1 MKEDTNILTELLDV
15 APVLATV
22 NKAVLYTIPT
32 SYFNYLHQN
41 VLAQIAANNLPNT
54 TLPYVL
60 PQGYFNALSG
70 NVLAAIAKEAAN
82 ENEVVVELEAIAPL
96 LNTIDKLV
104 VYTVPTQY
112 FDTIRVTEELLKLD
126 TLYIVMHPLSKRLA
140 DVTVTTTTK
149 FNQYQR
155 DSIERRKDFFSNKSD
170 VKIPV
175 ASLANSGIG
184 LGINL
189 DHFYNR
195 EKRKR
200 SAIDLFNNME
210 NESYTNYRFTPILVN
225 KYTQLEGE
233 KLVEF
238 MQKYRPSYP
247 WLRNHTT
254 EEDMLYYI
262 NEKLKSY
269 NKNQNK

>member
-1 MKEDTNILTELLDV
+1 MKKSLATLLFFCAAFSVKAQQKNILVGVIKDSVTNTIIEFASISNINKKNTVVSNTKGIFKINIALNHLL
-15 APVLATV
+15 
-22 NKAVLYTIPT
+22 
-32 SYFNYLHQN
+32 S
-41 VLAQIAANNLPNT
+41 IAA
-54 TLPYVL
+54 V
-60 PQGYFNALSG
+60 GYN
-70 NVLAAIAKEAAN
+70 
-82 ENEVVVELEAIAPL
+82 
-96 LNTIDKLV
+96 
-104 VYTVPTQY
+104 

>member
-1 MKEDTNILTELLDV
+1 MKKSLATLLFICAAFSVNAQQKNILVGVIKDSVTNTIIEFASISNLNKKNTVVSNTKGIFKINIALNHLL
-15 APVLATV
+15 
-22 NKAVLYTIPT
+22 
-32 SYFNYLHQN
+32 S
-41 VLAQIAANNLPNT
+41 IAA
-54 TLPYVL
+54 V
-60 PQGYFNALSG
+60 GYN
-70 NVLAAIAKEAAN
+70 
-82 ENEVVVELEAIAPL
+82 
-96 LNTIDKLV
+96 
-104 VYTVPTQY
+104 

-200 SAIDLFNNME
+200 SAIDLFNSME

-238 MQKYRPSYP
+238 MQKYRPSDP

-254 EEDMLYYI
+254 EEDILYYI
-262 NEKLKSY
+262 NDKLKSY